1 MENLIHIQ
9 NLNYGF
15 IRNKPILKNVSLSVP
30 KGSIFGFLGANGA
43 GKSTTMKVMLGNLP
57 DENNAIE
64 IFNKNL
70 SSLYPEGFQKIGSLI
85 DSPAFY
91 DHLSGWDNLIILSKL
106 RDLPDSECERV
117 LHLVD
122 L

>member
-1 MENLIHIQ
+1 MENLINIRD
-9 NLNYGF
+9 LNYGF

-57 DENNAIE
+57 DESNAVE

-70 SSLYPEGFQKIGSLI
+70 TSLYPDGFQKIGSLI

-91 DHLSGWDNLIILSKL
+91 DHLSGWTTLLFF
-106 RDLPDSECERV
+106 PD
-117 LHLVD
+117 
-122 L
+122 